1 MEFSVEV
8 ANTSKYLQTVLKED
22 PEATEIQTTI
32 PYNALVIAKQFLDY
46 HLNKPMAKIPKPLTD
61 YQNFRNNIEDGF
73 DSDLMVNLNRD
84 ETFDLL
90 YTAQIL
96 QNESLVSLCAAY
108 TASMINGKN
117 VNELREFFQ
126 VEDDLT
132 EEEKLQIDK
141 ENACF
146 RISNVEF
153 NKHTS
158 IVH

>member
-1 MEFSVEV
+1 MSSVVQVISKEGKNVEFSVEV

-32 PYNALVIAKQFLDY
+32 PYNALVIAKQFCRSIGWKWTLVDY

-96 QNESLVSLCAAY
+96 QNESLVSLW
-108 TASMINGKN
+108 
-117 VNELREFFQ
+117 
-126 VEDDLT
+126 
-132 EEEKLQIDK
+132 
-141 ENACF
+141 
-146 RISNVEF
+146 
-153 NKHTS
+153 
-158 IVH
+158 